1 MKYHLLS
8 AALILAAV
16 VLEIAGIA
24 GAGSALLGTGVAC
37 EIWFWMRVIRGR
49 GCRLQQGA
57 SR

>member
-16 VLEIAGIA
+16 VLEIAGFTGG
-24 GAGSALLGTGVAC
+24 GAALLGTGVAC

-49 GCRLQQGA
+49 GRRLQSA
-57 SR
+57 SH